1 MEEVAASRPLP
12 LRRRF
17 RLGEHPFAEL
27 AFGVIGFFTA
37 ASWLTV
43 ALLVWMLLADRNA
56 PENMTGLA
64 VAIGMPP
71 VLAAAFGFT
80 VMASS
85 VWH

>member
-1 MEEVAASRPLP
+1 
-12 LRRRF
+12 
-17 RLGEHPFAEL
+17 
-27 AFGVIGFFTA
+27 
-37 ASWLTV
+37 
-43 ALLVWMLLADRNA
+43 MLLADRNG